1 MVIKMFDAENKIWDV
16 IIVGAGPAGLAAA
29 TEIAKAKVSVL
40 VLDRKQ
46 EIGCPKR
53 CAEGLGNGWFNR
65 LKLKPKKEWAVQEI
79 KGAQLYSP
87 NGKSVKMKNKKVLGY
102 VLERKMF
109 EKDLAINAVKL
120 GAKILMKHQVI
131 NATRENGIVK
141 LEVEVNDDKKY
152 YQTKMIIACD
162 GIDSKVAR
170 MLGLN
175 TKNNLKDTDS
185 GYQYEMT
192 GISGYDENLLH
203 LFFGTDVAPRGYV
216 WIFPKRD
223 GTANVGIGI
232 GAYEEKTAKY
242 YLDKWIASQEGMK
255 NGSIIEVNAGGIPVG
270 GFLDK
275 MTADNLVV
283 AGDAGHMVDPIH
295 GGGIGIA
302 MEGGRIAAKHTL
314 LAIKKNNFSD
324 TQLSAYT
331 KDWFDSR
338 GKELMRRLKGRHLLE
353 QLSDGDFNY
362 LAESITIDEA
372 LKIGNGTLTPK
383 DKLILATKK
392 LIKRPGLL
400 NIMVKYF
407 NDKTE

>member
-1 MVIKMFDAENKIWDV
+1 M
-16 IIVGAGPAGLAAA
+16 
-29 TEIAKAKVSVL
+29 
-40 VLDRKQ
+40 
-46 EIGCPKR
+46 
-53 CAEGLGNGWFNR
+53 
-65 LKLKPKKEWAVQEI
+65 QEI

-87 NGKSVKMKNKKVLGY
+87 NGKSVKMKKKKVLGY

-120 GAKILMKHQVI
+120 GAKILMKHQVV
-131 NATRENGIVK
+131 NATRENGLVK
-141 LEVEVNDDKKY
+141 LEVEVNDSKKY
-152 YQTKMIIACD
+152 FQTKMIIACD

-175 TKNNLKDTDS
+175 TKNNLKDTDA

-192 GISGYDENLLH
+192 GITGYDENLLH
-203 LFFGTDVAPRGYV
+203 LYFGTDVAPRGYI
-216 WIFPKRD
+216 WIFPKRNK
-223 GTANVGIGI
+223 TANVGIGI

-242 YLDKWIASQEGMK
+242 YLDKWIANQEGLK

-275 MTADNLVV
+275 MTADNLLV

-302 MEGGRIAAKHTL
+302 MEGGKLAAKHALT
-314 LAIKKNNFSD
+314 AIKKKDYSD
-324 TQLSAYT
+324 KQLNAYT
-331 KDWFDSR
+331 KDWFSSR

-353 QLSDGDFNY
+353 QLSNDDFNY
-362 LAESITIDEA
+362 LAESITMDEA
-372 LKIGNGTLTPK
+372 LKIGNGTLTAK
-383 DKLILATKK
+383 DKVVLGTKK

-400 NIMVKYF
+400 KIMMKYF